1 MNVPRAS
8 FLTRPQQQ
16 QPQRNV
22 NRQQQQ
28 GGSYDFQP
36 RATHSM
42 LVVQPDEVGAAAAGL
57 TSSNSVQAAGG

>member
-8 FLTRPQQQ
+8 VLTRPQQQ

-28 GGSYDFQP
+28 SGSYDFQP
-36 RATHSM
+36 RATHST
-42 LVVQPDEVGAAAAGL
+42 LVMQPDEGGAAAAGL
-57 TSSNSVQAAGG
+57 TSRCPVQAADG